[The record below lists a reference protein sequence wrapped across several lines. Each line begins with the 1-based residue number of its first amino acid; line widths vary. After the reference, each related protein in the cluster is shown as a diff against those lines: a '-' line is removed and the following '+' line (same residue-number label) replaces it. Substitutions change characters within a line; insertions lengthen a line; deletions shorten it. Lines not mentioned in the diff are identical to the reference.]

1 MTQKISQLS
10 GQLCA
15 REDFRAFCGTT
26 TADEAAAYIR
36 RVCRVQSRRELDHN
50 PEARDRF
57 HELVRKPFAYRTAP

>member
-1 MTQKISQLS
+1 MATNLARLS

-26 TADEAAAYIR
+26 TADEAAAFIR
-36 RVCRVQSRRELDHN
+36 RVCRVKSRRELDHN